1 MASEYLHSPEFT
13 TLVEALLAV
22 NKVPGLSISITRD
35 NKIES
40 RSFGLA
46 SVDNQTPC
54 TNDTIFDI
62 ASSAKSLTAGA
73 VALLVDDKKH
83 KDVQWDATMSSML
96 PEDFVGPN
104 EEFTKGV
111 TLEDVVSHRTGMARS
126 AASPSI
132 ASLSY

>member
-1 MASEYLHSPEFT
+1 MALEYFDSSEFAA
-13 TLVEALLAV
+13 LVESLLVV

-35 NKIES
+35 NKVAS

-46 SVDNQTPC
+46 SVDSQTPC
-54 TNDTIFDI
+54 TNDTIYDI

-104 EEFTKGV
+104 DEFTRGV
-111 TLEDVVSHRTGMARS
+111 TLEDVVSHRTGMAR
-126 AASPSI
+126 
-132 ASLSY
+132 